1 MQSPFMGANQK
12 SEKFIFYK
20 SEGFITNP
28 KDFYK
33 LSFLSSSLSAIVTKT
48 VVAPLE
54 RLKVLKQSQM
64 YYGMKNY
71 NGKMGSSFRYILT
84 NEGWRGFYRGNV
96 ANLVRTIPAY
106 ALKFPLNEF
115 YKNVYVNKDEP
126 KKFLPLL
133 ASGFSAGF
141 TQAGLTYPVDILRTR
156 MSLDKQMT
164 SNYTNIFR
172 CSYNIV
178 KNEGFKGLYKGL
190 SVGLT
195 SYPMYVGIQFSLY
208 EYLRDDIQYGA
219 GTIAGIVAQT
229 LMFPGDVIKRQ
240 MQLNGIDNTETKIN
254 GVFGCIRNILRTRG
268 FTGLYQGYGINL
280 LKVMPEVTL
289 QFAVYDFV
297 MNRLR

>member
-1 MQSPFMGANQK
+1 MGSNQK
-12 SEKFIFYK
+12 SEVV
-20 SEGFITNP
+20 ITNP

-48 VVAPLE
+48 TVAPLE

-64 YYGMKNY
+64 YYGQNNY
-71 NGKMGSSFRYILT
+71 GGLYSSFSHICK
-84 NEGWRGFYRGNV
+84 NEGFWKGLWRGNT

-115 YKNVYVNKDEP
+115 YKNIFVNKDEP
-126 KKFLPLL
+126 KNFLPLL
-133 ASGFSAGF
+133 LSGFSAGI
-141 TQAGLTYPVDILRTR
+141 TQAFLTYPVDMLRTR

-178 KNEGFKGLYKGL
+178 KNEGVMGLYKGL
-190 SVGLT
+190 SAGIT
-195 SYPMYVGIQFSLY
+195 FYPLYIGIQFSLY
-208 EYLRDDIQYGA
+208 EYLRDDVPYGA
-219 GTIAGIVAQT
+219 GTIAGVVAQT
-229 LMFPGDVIKRQ
+229 VAFPGDVIKRQ

-254 GVFGCIRNILRTRG
+254 GVFDCIRNILRTRG
-268 FTGLYQGYGINL
+268 FIGLYQGYGINL
-280 LKVMPEVTL
+280 LKVVPEVTL